1 MMVSAPITL
10 GLDLG
15 QINTR
20 ASLFNVIDG
29 KYCLVGSETAPTSL
43 GINLGSGAGS
53 AIRKLQQLTGHTLL
67 KSGAGL
73 MMPPEESDQGLDQ
86 LILVTSAGDR
96 IRTALF
102 GLSEK
107 GSLSAGQ
114 ALTDSLPIDLIIR
127 MGLPDLNRP
136 SQVIDALVRERPAIV
151 IITGGAE
158 FGAEEPVRQWIEI
171 TRLGIKL
178 IPKSVRPV
186 VVYAGL
192 SSLQPYAS
200 RRLEPL
206 TKLYMLPNLMPGVDQ
221 WDLIPSQILLDH
233 LIIQNWEKK
242 LAGLSELS
250 QLAQGMISTT
260 SFALNRMV
268 RFLGSSDCLKPGQ
281 VNHPNTLVIDLG
293 GGQTIVSALIEEQS
307 GTIVQAVQ
315 PSNNEI
321 IDEAMVS
328 FLHQWTTA
336 EVSLEEIRQYLC
348 NLVVNPATIPETTA
362 ELAIQQA
369 LGRYRLRQSFIKLA
383 QNYPWWRFDPQEG
396 LKNRLGSIIISGAV
410 LTQVPFPG
418 QMALMLLDSLRL
430 RGITS
435 LFVDR
440 HQLLPLLGVMAEL
453 DPRLPVQVLK
463 SQVLTNMGTVISPF
477 SYAPQGKTILS
488 IQVTPD
494 SGKTYL
500 VDVNQGEFKRLVI
513 PAGQTAVLDLV
524 PEKTTDVGFGGNGLG
539 GQIEVKSGIL
549 DVVIDARGRPL
560 PVPANNQER
569 VPMLQDWLGTLGGR

>member
-1 MMVSAPITL
+1 
-10 GLDLG
+10 
-15 QINTR
+15 
-20 ASLFNVIDG
+20 
-29 KYCLVGSETAPTSL
+29 
-43 GINLGSGAGS
+43 
-53 AIRKLQQLTGHTLL
+53 
-67 KSGAGL
+67 
-73 MMPPEESDQGLDQ
+73 
-86 LILVTSAGDR
+86 
-96 IRTALF
+96 
-102 GLSEK
+102 
-107 GSLSAGQ
+107 
-114 ALTDSLPIDLIIR
+114 

-136 SQVIDALVRERPAIV
+136 SQVIDALVRERPEIV

-158 FGAEEPVRQWIEI
+158 VGAEEPVRQWIEI

-242 LAGLSELS
+242 LSGLSELS

-281 VNHPNTLVIDLG
+281 VDHPNTLAIDLG

-307 GTIVQAVQ
+307 GTIVQAAQ

-383 QNYPWWRFDPQEG
+383 RE
-396 LKNRLGSIIISGAV
+396 
-410 LTQVPFPG
+410 
-418 QMALMLLDSLRL
+418 
-430 RGITS
+430 
-435 LFVDR
+435 
-440 HQLLPLLGVMAEL
+440 LPLV
-453 DPRLPVQVLK
+453 
-463 SQVLTNMGTVISPF
+463 
-477 SYAPQGKTILS
+477 
-488 IQVTPD
+488 
-494 SGKTYL
+494 
-500 VDVNQGEFKRLVI
+500 
-513 PAGQTAVLDLV
+513 AV
-524 PEKTTDVGFGGNGLG
+524 
-539 GQIEVKSGIL
+539 
-549 DVVIDARGRPL
+549 
-560 PVPANNQER
+560 
-569 VPMLQDWLGTLGGR
+569 